1 MLMSDGIAV
10 CEKAGGF
17 HPRPYHTSEKTKKEF
32 PKNKDNK
39 WSIFIATSTVS
50 SKNSSRLRGTFLSNY
65 KKVETGYNS

>member
-50 SKNSSRLRGTFLSNY
+50 CYIQVSGFKF
-65 KKVETGYNS
+65 KA

>member
-39 WSIFIATSTVS
+39 WSIFIATSTPNHH
-50 SKNSSRLRGTFLSNY
+50 KRH
-65 KKVETGYNS
+65 